1 MIFCLCQGNRNFKS
15 FKQTVQRLEEASISC
30 KGPERVQLMKR
41 WLAALKAIDNMSEVS
56 VEDKEKN
63 NEQQHPSE
71 ELRKQPLVSRLIL
84 NAVAL
89 LSFSYYHE
97 TGLNLFLVDTI
108 SLFLSFN
115 CT

>member
-1 MIFCLCQGNRNFKS
+1 M
-15 FKQTVQRLEEASISC
+15 QRLEEASISC

-71 ELRKQPLVSRLIL
+71 EVRKQPLVSSLIST
-84 NAVAL
+84 AVAL